1 MRYTAWV
8 VLEGD
13 EPHGCSL
20 SDISIT
26 GTRLD
31 IDESKPIP
39 DNFTLLLA
47 SNGSARRLCRVV
59 WRKPRQIGVTFEKVD
74 ADAAHAGEQAS
85 LAPKP
90 DANATAEPVET
101 VNVDAK
107 IDAKIDALPADGK

>member
-26 GTRLD
+26 GARLD

-59 WRKPRQIGVTFEKVD
+59 WRKPRQIGVTFEKIG
-74 ADAAHAGEQAS
+74 ADVGHAGEQAS